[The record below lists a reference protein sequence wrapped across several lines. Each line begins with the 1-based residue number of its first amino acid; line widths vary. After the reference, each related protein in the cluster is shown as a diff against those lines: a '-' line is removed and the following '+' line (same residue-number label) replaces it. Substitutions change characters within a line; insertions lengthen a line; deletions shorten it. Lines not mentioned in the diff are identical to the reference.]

1 MQIVVLLLFL
11 IHLLSWQAAITGLV
25 VTLAAMLQCIPWS
38 YAVAEAAGSCHM
50 ASCDATCHAAMQ
62 IVVLMLFL
70 SHLLSWQAAVT
81 GLVVTL
87 AVMPLSMWVGK
98 WQGELRS
105 KVVECTDARV
115 KLTSEVL
122 TGMIGQKVRCDRLQ
136 HTNAKVKLTVKSS

>member
-1 MQIVVLLLFL
+1 
-11 IHLLSWQAAITGLV
+11 
-25 VTLAAMLQCIPWS
+25 MLQCIPWS
-38 YAVAEAAGSCHM
+38 YAVAESRAEVAGSCHM

-70 SHLLSWQAAVT
+70 SHLLSWQGAVT

-98 WQGELRS
+98 WQGELRG

-122 TGMIGQKVRCDRLQ
+122 TGMIGQNLHCDRLQ
-136 HTNAKVKLTVKSS
+136 HTNAKVKLTSEVLVSTICNGKNATHRCQSEAHK

>member
-11 IHLLSWQAAITGLV
+11 IHLLIWQAAVTGLV
-25 VTLAAMLQCIPWS
+25 VALAAMLQCIPWS
-38 YAVAEAAGSCHM
+38 YAVAESRAEVAGSCHM

-70 SHLLSWQAAVT
+70 SHLLSWQGAVT

-87 AVMPLSMWVGK
+87 AVMPLSVWVGI
-98 WQGELRS
+98 WQGELRG

-122 TGMIGQKVRCDRLQ
+122 TGMIGQKCTL
-136 HTNAKVKLTVKSS
+136 